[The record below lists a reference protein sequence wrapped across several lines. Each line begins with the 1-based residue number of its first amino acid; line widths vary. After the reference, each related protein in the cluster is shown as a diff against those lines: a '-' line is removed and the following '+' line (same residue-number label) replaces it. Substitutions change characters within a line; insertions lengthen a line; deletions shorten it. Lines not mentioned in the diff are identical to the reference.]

1 MTPEHQET
9 LSTLEAAT
17 RRLEAVLRFY
27 SHGVNTNDQIKR
39 MIETHPELSRAKD
52 NLRRNGVKI

>member
-27 SHGVNTNDQIKR
+27 THGHTNDQTER

-52 NLRRNGVKI
+52 NLRQNGVKI

>member
-27 SHGVNTNDQIKR
+27 AHGHTNDQIKR
-39 MIETHPELSRAKD
+39 MIETHPEL
-52 NLRRNGVKI
+52 